1 MKNTIVVNLLGGPG
15 VGKSTL
21 TAAIFAKL
29 KDNDV
34 DCEMASEFA
43 KELVWE
49 QRNETFKDEL
59 YIFAKQAH
67 RLFRLNG
74 KVDVIITDRPLI
86 LTCFYAQDDKPLC
99 KFCLDRF
106 ESYHNVNYLLV
117 REKAYNP
124 NGRNQNEEEARKID
138 TETKVMLAKYDID
151 YKELPGN
158 MDTSDIIVNDILKML
173 GKEPKSVGQ
182 PTSVPP
188 TPYWP
193 FGYDPTKDIN
203 IYPSKTNPC
212 EGCPNHGGPK
222 DAFGNPV
229 VGDSPCTW
237 CPHYPFRVTYTTNE
251 IKKDK

>member
-1 MKNTIVVNLLGGPG
+1 MKNTLVINLLGGPG

-29 KDNDV
+29 KDHDV

-74 KVDVIITDRPLI
+74 KVDVVITDRPLI
-86 LTCFYAQDDKPLC
+86 LTCLYAKNDKALC
-99 KFCLDRF
+99 RFCLDRF
-106 ESYHNVNYLLV
+106 EQYNNLNYMLV

-124 NGRNQNEEEARKID
+124 NGRNQTEDEAKNID
-138 TETKVMLAKYDID
+138 VETRCMLESYDIP

-158 MDTSDIIVNDILKML
+158 METADIIVNDILKL
-173 GKEPKSVGQ
+173 LEVK
-182 PTSVPP
+182 
-188 TPYWP
+188 
-193 FGYDPTKDIN
+193 
-203 IYPSKTNPC
+203 
-212 EGCPNHGGPK
+212 
-222 DAFGNPV
+222 
-229 VGDSPCTW
+229 
-237 CPHYPFRVTYTTNE
+237 
-251 IKKDK
+251 

>member
-1 MKNTIVVNLLGGPG
+1 MKNKKNIAFLRGIFILNRIILYITFGGIHLMKNTLVVNLLGGPG

-29 KDNDV
+29 KDLDV

-74 KVDVIITDRPLI
+74 KVDVVITDRPLI
-86 LTCFYAQDDKPLC
+86 LTCFYAQKDKALS

-106 ESYHNVNYLLV
+106 EQYNNMNYLLV
-117 REKAYNP
+117 REKAYNT
-124 NGRNQNEEEARKID
+124 NGRNQTEDEARSID
-138 TETKVMLAKYDID
+138 RETRYMLESYDIP

-158 MDTSDIIVNDILKML
+158 METADIIVKEVLEMLK
-173 GKEPKSVGQ
+173 
-182 PTSVPP
+182 
-188 TPYWP
+188 
-193 FGYDPTKDIN
+193 
-203 IYPSKTNPC
+203 
-212 EGCPNHGGPK
+212 
-222 DAFGNPV
+222 
-229 VGDSPCTW
+229 
-237 CPHYPFRVTYTTNE
+237 E
-251 IKKDK
+251 IK

>member
-1 MKNTIVVNLLGGPG
+1 MKNTLVVNLLGGPG

-29 KDNDV
+29 KDLDV

-74 KVDVIITDRPLI
+74 KVDVVITDRPLI
-86 LTCFYAQDDKPLC
+86 LTCFYAQKDKALS

-106 ESYHNVNYLLV
+106 EQYNNMNYLLV
-117 REKAYNP
+117 REKAYNT
-124 NGRNQNEEEARKID
+124 NGRNQTEDEARSID
-138 TETKVMLAKYDID
+138 RETRYMLESYDIP

-158 MDTSDIIVNDILKML
+158 METADIIVKEVLEMLK
-173 GKEPKSVGQ
+173 
-182 PTSVPP
+182 
-188 TPYWP
+188 
-193 FGYDPTKDIN
+193 
-203 IYPSKTNPC
+203 
-212 EGCPNHGGPK
+212 
-222 DAFGNPV
+222 
-229 VGDSPCTW
+229 
-237 CPHYPFRVTYTTNE
+237 E
-251 IKKDK
+251 IK